1 MHIVQSIQT
10 QLAEFRSY
18 EGQDMLYTGDKIVP
32 IKLDLRVNNT
42 LIKDQFLWDM
52 NNFDS
57 DPEDFAKTFCDDL
70 GIQDPEVGVSKATT
84 LLSVLPLYLIRL
96 NADSSRPT
104 LPYSLQPAVAFA
116 IREQLYETAVQS
128 VAAAREIRMSKKGRR
143 GAEYVPAS
151 KAGGTSL
158 DLMKLFNNKYSVVR
172 KRKDWDVYGPMVDL
186 LSNEEVDALEAREE
200 RNARSMI

>member
-1 MHIVQSIQT
+1 
-10 QLAEFRSY
+10 
-18 EGQDMLYTGDKIVP
+18 
-32 IKLDLRVNNT
+32 
-42 LIKDQFLWDM
+42 M

-96 NADSSRPT
+96 NVDSSRPT

-116 IREQLYETAVQS
+116 IREQLYEVTTFTAYLPFLLLFFWLELDAFRFTISICYLLCQTAVQS

-143 GAEYVPAS
+143 GAEYVPARFLS
-151 KAGGTSL
+151 QVLS
-158 DLMKLFNNKYSVVR
+158 YSC
-172 KRKDWDVYGPMVDL
+172 Y
-186 LSNEEVDALEAREE
+186 
-200 RNARSMI
+200 